1 MRVLA
6 QVTAYVDW
14 ALEFELG
21 EPTDFEVAY
30 AKEMVDYLI
39 SNYRREQAASSSDQ
53 GDLPSAT
60 ARYKKS
66 LEEFYGVA
74 NSGYDRTFTRPGKL
88 GHKCKGPECCTSV
101 AACKRKL
108 VKGIVSVILR
118 SKPGLAILA
127 KWLKLGPVLDF
138 LVASSLSNMLSVLF
152 TMASRNF
159 QFDASPNSD
168 KGPQDNSSVDW
179 HKMAGKH
186 HTRSMSCVS
195 SYSRHIHILIL
206 AIVVEPLRGLHLW
219 ILKTGHSVIDRSWWP
234 PLLSFLWSRT
244 SRLQMILQYYS
255 MLLAGE
261 GSRLLLL
268 FGRVGCRNFEE
279 FRSQY
284 PDHVWLLRRAISVS
298 SAQLHRRHKVYL
310 DSQLGMLQMGDF
322 RRTPD
327 DLTEN
332 FIQPFHD
339 KFPCC
344 TPPGGPRKVRVMLDG
359 KTLQE
364 MVAYF
369 FSKLWRYASLHVA
382 WDALLTIAPLRKAA
396 RCPSAI
402 CSPRHVFSS
411 LCWLEPDSSGSCSKQ
426 ASADGS
432 KFLS

>member
-108 VKGIVSVILR
+108 VKGIFSVILR

-168 KGPQDNSSVDW
+168 KGPQDNSSVGW

-195 SYSRHIHILIL
+195 SYIRHIHILIL
-206 AIVVEPLRGLHLW
+206 AIVVEPHPRAPFMDTEDWSFRNRPIPVASIVIVSLEPHKSFADDSPILLDVISGGGVTPLAAVRQGWLPQLRG
-219 ILKTGHSVIDRSWWP
+219 
-234 PLLSFLWSRT
+234 
-244 SRLQMILQYYS
+244 
-255 MLLAGE
+255 
-261 GSRLLLL
+261 
-268 FGRVGCRNFEE
+268 
-279 FRSQY
+279 
-284 PDHVWLLRRAISVS
+284 VS
-298 SAQLHRRHKVYL
+298 
-310 DSQLGMLQMGDF
+310 
-322 RRTPD
+322 
-327 DLTEN
+327 
-332 FIQPFHD
+332 
-339 KFPCC
+339 
-344 TPPGGPRKVRVMLDG
+344 
-359 KTLQE
+359 
-364 MVAYF
+364 
-369 FSKLWRYASLHVA
+369 
-382 WDALLTIAPLRKAA
+382 
-396 RCPSAI
+396 
-402 CSPRHVFSS
+402 
-411 LCWLEPDSSGSCSKQ
+411 
-426 ASADGS
+426 
-432 KFLS
+432 